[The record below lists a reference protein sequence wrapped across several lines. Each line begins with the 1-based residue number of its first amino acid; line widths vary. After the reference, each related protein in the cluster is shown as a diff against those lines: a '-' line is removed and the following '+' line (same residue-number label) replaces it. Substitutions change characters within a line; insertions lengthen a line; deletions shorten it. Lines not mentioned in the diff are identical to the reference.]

1 MLSPDTAGKR
11 LELLREIVPGIRR
24 LAVMVNPG
32 VPAAVE
38 EGSEAHAAASALG
51 LEVVKL
57 EIRRPQD
64 IASSFESLK
73 ADALYVTTDALFNA
87 DRIRINTFALSARLP
102 TIYSFRES
110 VEAGGLLSHG
120 AHLTGP
126 APRARANVERIFGG

>member
-24 LAVMVNPG
+24 LAVMVNLGFPD
-32 VPAAVE
+32 AVQ

-73 ADALYVTTDALFNA
+73 ADALYVTGDALFNA
-87 DRIRINTFALSARLP
+87 ESDSYQYICPQRSIADDLPVSGTRRSGGPDVIWGKYSRPVPTRCRLC
-102 TIYSFRES
+102 
-110 VEAGGLLSHG
+110 
-120 AHLTGP
+120 
-126 APRARANVERIFGG
+126 

>member
-11 LELLREIVPGIRR
+11 LELLREIVPAIRR
-24 LAVMVNPG
+24 LAVMVNLG
-32 VPAAVE
+32 FPAAVQ

-73 ADALYVTTDALFNA
+73 ADALYVTTDALPVMLIGFCA
-87 DRIRINTFALSARLP
+87 ARSL
-102 TIYSFRES
+102 
-110 VEAGGLLSHG
+110 
-120 AHLTGP
+120 
-126 APRARANVERIFGG
+126 RIFQSNSPLSSISSSTFLPRRRSG